1 MIAVIDYHVGNLGS
15 VTNALRRLDLD
26 VEVTSD
32 PQVIL
37 QADGVILPGVG
48 TFPVAMK
55 NLENEHLIEVLNEV
69 KAKKTP
75 IMGICLGMQVLFDK
89 GYEVEETKGLGFLDG
104 EVKYMDDVKAKI
116 PHMGWN
122 QLVINH
128 PHPLLKYVQ
137 EGDYV
142 YFVHSYRAHT
152 TDDELIAYANYG
164 GVKVPAVVIK
174 DHVIGC
180 QFHPEKSGEVG
191 KKILLA
197 FKELVTC

>member
-15 VTNALRRLDLD
+15 VTNALRRLDMD

-116 PHMGWN
+116 PHMGLN